1 MYISYDRLWKLLIDK
16 HLKKTDLIDL
26 CGISSRTLGK
36 LSKNENI
43 NSDTLLRICEALD
56 CDLFDIMELKNDE
69 AQMSFYDVFCREKK
83 LVSTDEN
90 CKTYTF
96 EHTGRR
102 VILKKTLKKATKRVI
117 VTCSGH
123 SVSAVHLY
131 PVTHHTVATDH
142 EFHIDVMDMQDKDSI
157 ALVVISGKPGLIKG
171 LDEGIF
177 VSASGQAKDK
187 SPVYVMSETRF
198 RSFELPL

>member
-1 MYISYDRLWKLLIDK
+1 MYISYDRLWKLLIDR

-36 LSKNENI
+36 LSKNENV
-43 NSDTLLRICEALD
+43 NSDTLLRICEALQ

-69 AQMSFYDVFCREKK
+69 AQMSFFEVFDREKT
-83 LVSTDEN
+83 LVSSDEG

-96 EHTGRR
+96 EYGGKR
-102 VILKKTLKKATKRVI
+102 VVLRKTLKKATKRVI

-123 SVSAVHLY
+123 TVSAVHLY
-131 PVTHHTVATDH
+131 PVTHHTVASEI
-142 EFHIDVMDMQDKDSI
+142 EFNIDVADMLDSETLAI
-157 ALVVISGKPGLIKG
+157 MIISGKPGLIKG

-177 VSASGQAKDK
+177 VSASGAPNSQKF
-187 SPVYVMSETRF
+187 VYVMSEARF
-198 RSFELPL
+198 KSFDIER